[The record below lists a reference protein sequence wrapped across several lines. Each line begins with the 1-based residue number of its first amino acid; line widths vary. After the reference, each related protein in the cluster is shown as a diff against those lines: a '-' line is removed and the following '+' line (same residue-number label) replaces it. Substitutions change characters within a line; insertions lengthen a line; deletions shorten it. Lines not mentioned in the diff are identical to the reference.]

1 MKTDKAL
8 KITLYA
14 LLGLGAVLGASLLL
28 KEKKD
33 DTTGD
38 ENGGD
43 DDTTGDEISEEQ
55 RKVPPK
61 VATAAKDKAVAKG
74 MKVYAKLPNIKGRSQ
89 NYVNN
94 GFIDN
99 IVWEGDAAGEYL
111 GVVTTTAPDRGDMKD
126 RNGKVYTW
134 FKVTLDPKAW
144 NRYND
149 TRSFLTKQT
158 VMTSGNNWAWFREDT
173 LKA

>member
-43 DDTTGDEISEEQ
+43 ADTSGDEISEEQ

-61 VATAAKDKAVAKG
+61 VVTAAKDKAVAKG
-74 MKVYAKLPNIKGRSQ
+74 MKVYAKLANIKGRSQ

-149 TRSFLTKQT
+149 TRSFLTKQ
-158 VMTSGNNWAWFREDT
+158 VAMTPTNNWAWFREDT